1 MVDSDVRRALQARET
16 AGLKT
21 ERLEGGV
28 HSTNCS
34 RCHFLRSIKTCR
46 EMVGVQIERKLKPYC
61 LVASDRNSRQTS
73 SNLKKKE
80 GCSQWVA
87 LASGTAVSRDFKIF

>member
-1 MVDSDVRRALQARET
+1 MVDSDVRRAFQVKET
-16 AGLKT
+16 AGLKAQ
-21 ERLEGGV
+21 RLEGGV

-34 RCHFLRSIKTCR
+34 RCHFLRSIKTHR
-46 EMVGVQIERKLKPYC
+46 EIVGVQLERKLKQYC

-80 GCSQWVA
+80 RDVV
-87 LASGTAVSRDFKIF
+87 SG